1 MTSIFAG
8 QPVNF
13 MGPATLIVG
22 KKKLAGK
29 ALMCGTLYVE
39 VPASAGFAPVS
50 SSTKFR
56 PSDIRGTFTPDK
68 AEAMATIKSGAA
80 EIVWKNHGKE
90 TTLPISL
97 VEVRMAD
104 VKFVARKP

>member
-1 MTSIFAG
+1 M
-8 QPVNF
+8 
-13 MGPATLIVG
+13 IVG

-80 EIVWKNHGKE
+80 EILWKNHGKE
-90 TTLPISL
+90 TTLSISL
-97 VEVRMAD
+97 IEVRMAD